1 MDFTSISICL
11 HFEMAVMTF
20 LLCRLKT
27 RRKYLLGKTV
37 EDTCEL
43 ILEWMKKGNSIILRL
58 NFEEPGQI
66 GWMFLLGASRE
77 SLATKEWLV
86 GRDEGEFDPVPF

>member
-43 ILEWMKKGNSIILRL
+43 ILEWMK
-58 NFEEPGQI
+58 EPGQI